1 MAHNAEGF
9 LPSERR
15 KINSNFTTLFGH
27 LNAGRWNRA
36 RVKLNSMGQDP
47 LIFRLHQSNAGVRRI
62 LNTIHHTLGPQ
73 PPSGGPSPF
82 TGISAASLVANLQ
95 NYRGRVSGLRSF
107 MAAPLRQA
115 AVQRGIYRTF
125 RRGVRHGIQ
134 RVRERRAAA
143 TLEAARA
150 AARAAANETERRNA
164 ARRAR
169 AEANAANAN
178 AANEARRREANKV
191 HAIGLRLAAGHLL
204 ARSNFVSLQRN
215 LNAINTALLS
225 ANKRANYNRFAAV
238 ILEEL
243 AAGANQPNI
252 SNPKRNLLNTVR
264 RLSQT
269 NQRAARLAARRYDR
283 LYHNLPANLRHLL

>member
-1 MAHNAEGF
+1 
-9 LPSERR
+9 
-15 KINSNFTTLFGH
+15 
-27 LNAGRWNRA
+27 
-36 RVKLNSMGQDP
+36 
-47 LIFRLHQSNAGVRRI
+47 
-62 LNTIHHTLGPQ
+62 
-73 PPSGGPSPF
+73 
-82 TGISAASLVANLQ
+82 
-95 NYRGRVSGLRSF
+95 

-150 AARAAANETERRNA
+150 AARAAANETERRNAARRARAEANAAARAAANAAARRAALNETERRNA